1 MNNTRTILFYRQN
14 DPYGE
19 FSNFSA
25 HPFKLKGKVWPTSEH
40 YFQAQKFAG
49 TEHEE
54 TVRNAK
60 TPSMSAKLGRSRS
73 LPLRADWEVVKEDV
87 MRDALRAKFDQHPKL
102 QLLLISTGDAELIEH
117 TQNDRYWADGG
128 DGTGKNRLG
137 ILLMELRADLISK
150 VEPTASPTTR

>member
-1 MNNTRTILFYRQN
+1 MNNTQTILFYRQN
-14 DPYGE
+14 DPHGE

-60 TPSMSAKLGRSRS
+60 TPSMAAKLGRSRS
-73 LPLRADWEVVKEDV
+73 LPLRADWEGVKDDV
-87 MRDALRAKFDQHPKL
+87 MRAALRTKFEQHPKL
-102 QLLLISTGDAELIEH
+102 KSLLLSTGDAELIEH
-117 TQNDRYWADGG
+117 TRNDSYWADGG

-137 ILLMELRADLISK
+137 QLLMDLRKQLRAELT
-150 VEPTASPTTR
+150 ESPTP

>member
-1 MNNTRTILFYRQN
+1 MNQILFYRQN

-25 HPFKLKGKVWPTSEH
+25 HPFKLEGKVWPTSEH

-60 TPSMSAKLGRSRS
+60 TPAMAAKLGRSRS
-73 LPLRADWEVVKEDV
+73 LPLRADWEAVKDDI
-87 MRDALRAKFDQHPKL
+87 MRAALRAKFEQHPKL
-102 QLLLISTGDAELIEH
+102 KSLLLSTGDAELIEH
-117 TQNDRYWADGG
+117 TRNDRHWADGG

-137 ILLMELRADLISK
+137 ILLMERRAQLTD
-150 VEPTASPTTR
+150 SPTH

>member
-1 MNNTRTILFYRQN
+1 MNKILFYRQN

-25 HPFKLKGKVWPTSEH
+25 HPFKLGWRVWPTSEH

-54 TVRNAK
+54 TVRHAK
-60 TPSMSAKLGRSRS
+60 TPSLAAKLGRSRV
-73 LPLRADWEVVKEDV
+73 LPLRTDWEAVKEDV
-87 MRDALRAKFDQHPKL
+87 MRAALRAKFDQHPKL
-102 QLLLISTGDAELIEH
+102 KSLLLSTGEAELIEH
-117 TQNDRYWADGG
+117 TRNDRYWADGG

-137 ILLMELRADLISK
+137 VLLMELRAELFA
-150 VEPTASPTTR
+150 EATTNSTR